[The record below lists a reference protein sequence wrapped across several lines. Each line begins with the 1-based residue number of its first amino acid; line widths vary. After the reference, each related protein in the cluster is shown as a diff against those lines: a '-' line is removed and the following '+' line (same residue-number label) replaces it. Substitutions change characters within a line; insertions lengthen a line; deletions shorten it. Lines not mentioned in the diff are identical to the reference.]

1 MKRRLA
7 ALLCALALSLS
18 LAGCWSSDMSDEGN
32 DFWEEPPEQEA
43 DNSPLT
49 PITSFALPYL
59 QGVTLDPLTCPD
71 GIQQVL
77 GALLYEGLFA
87 LDESFAPQN
96 VLCSRYER
104 SDDGT
109 SYTFYLRDDAS
120 FSDGSALTAN
130 DVLATLRRAQQ
141 SERYSARFANVSS
154 MRASGGALI
163 ITLLRADSAFPALLD
178 IPIVKAGSEKST
190 VPLGT
195 GPYLFVTDGD
205 GAFLKR
211 SADWHGGTLPFER
224 IDLRAAKDTDTA
236 AYLFS
241 SREVHLLLSDL
252 TSSTGD
258 LRSAEIQITDYATA
272 NMIYLG
278 FNTQR
283 TLLSDAALRSAIAG
297 AIDRGTITTGYLA
310 GHAKAARFPLSP
322 SASLYPAEMA
332 ETLVSPSLAA
342 TLENAGVTDSRPRT
356 LTILVSESDSFKVS
370 IADYLSR
377 TLSGGAL
384 TIKVR
389 ALPWNDYLT
398 ALQNGNFDLYLG
410 EVRLTAD
417 WDISPLVRTG
427 GALNYGGYADE
438 QCDTLLDTFLQS
450 ESEETA
456 RTLYRYLDQ
465 SAPIAPIAFRTSS
478 VLTPSGLIDGLTPT
492 ASSPFYGLANWAVH
506 FDKG

>member
-18 LAGCWSSDMSDEGN
+18 LAGCWSSDVSDEGN

-130 DVLATLRRAQQ
+130 DALATLRRAQQ

-154 MRASGGALI
+154 MRASDGTLI
-163 ITLLRADSAFPALLD
+163 VTLLRADSAFPALLD

-252 TSSTGD
+252 TSGTGD

-283 TLLSDAALRSAIAG
+283 APPRRDQ
-297 AIDRGTITTGYLA
+297 RG
-310 GHAKAARFPLSP
+310 SP
-322 SASLYPAEMA
+322 S
-332 ETLVSPSLAA
+332 
-342 TLENAGVTDSRPRT
+342 
-356 LTILVSESDSFKVS
+356 
-370 IADYLSR
+370 
-377 TLSGGAL
+377 
-384 TIKVR
+384 
-389 ALPWNDYLT
+389 
-398 ALQNGNFDLYLG
+398 
-410 EVRLTAD
+410 
-417 WDISPLVRTG
+417 
-427 GALNYGGYADE
+427 
-438 QCDTLLDTFLQS
+438 
-450 ESEETA
+450 
-456 RTLYRYLDQ
+456 
-465 SAPIAPIAFRTSS
+465 
-478 VLTPSGLIDGLTPT
+478 
-492 ASSPFYGLANWAVH
+492 
-506 FDKG
+506 

>member
-18 LAGCWSSDMSDEGN
+18 LAGCWSSDVRDEGN
-32 DFWEEPPEQEA
+32 AFWEEPPEQEA

-130 DVLATLRRAQQ
+130 DALATLRRAQQ
-141 SERYSARFANVSS
+141 SERYSARVANVSS
-154 MRASGGALI
+154 MRASGGTLI
-163 ITLLRADSAFPALLD
+163 ITLSRADSAFPALLD

-211 SADWHGGTLPFER
+211 SADWHGGALPFAR
-224 IDLRAAKDTDTA
+224 IELRAAKDTDTA

-252 TSSTGD
+252 TSGTGD
-258 LRSAEIQITDYATA
+258 LRSAEIQSTDYATA

-283 TLLSDAALRSAIAG
+283 TLLSDAALRSAYFMVTGHNPDPDAFTAVRGMDGWKEAAFDIPGAG
-297 AIDRGTITTGYLA
+297 RVRVAVVSGLGNTRKLMNALRSGKARKNDPPIPADLA
-310 GHAKAARFPLSP
+310 PISGSGKRVRREQTEEKPVLEPIRFRYSTEKIVDDPEEEKPEAAESPEPKAPRSRNRRRKPRPQTQDAAPEQAKPAPQEAAAKPE
-322 SASLYPAEMA
+322 AS
-332 ETLVSPSLAA
+332 
-342 TLENAGVTDSRPRT
+342 GDRPRRRPNHRRR
-356 LTILVSESDSFKVS
+356 KPRP
-370 IADYLSR
+370 A
-377 TLSGGAL
+377 G
-384 TIKVR
+384 
-389 ALPWNDYLT
+389 
-398 ALQNGNFDLYLG
+398 
-410 EVRLTAD
+410 
-417 WDISPLVRTG
+417 
-427 GALNYGGYADE
+427 
-438 QCDTLLDTFLQS
+438 
-450 ESEETA
+450 
-456 RTLYRYLDQ
+456 
-465 SAPIAPIAFRTSS
+465 
-478 VLTPSGLIDGLTPT
+478 DGQ
-492 ASSPFYGLANWAVH
+492 
-506 FDKG
+506 